1 MVSFAQHADQQ
12 QHLVLKHHPMDRGY
26 RHYGQLIRNLSRKL
40 GVENRVHYFCDIHLP
55 TLLKHSLG
63 LVTINSTTGI
73 QALYH
78 HIPVKTLGRSIY
90 DLPSLTVQTDL
101 DQFWFNPVPPDES
114 YFHLFR
120 EKLIEITQLNGA
132 YYGKHFWMK

>member
-1 MVSFAQHADQQ
+1 MAK
-12 QHLVLKHHPMDRGY
+12 KHGIED
-26 RHYGQLIRNLSRKL
+26 
-40 GVENRVHYFCDIHLP
+40 RVHYFCDIHLP

-78 HIPVKTLGRSIY
+78 HVPVKTLGRSIY
-90 DLPSLTVQTDL
+90 DLPGLTVQTDL
-101 DQFWFNPVPPDES
+101 DQFWRNPVPPDED

-120 EKLIEITQLNGA
+120 ERLIEITQLNGA
-132 YYGKHFWMK
+132 YYGKNFWMK